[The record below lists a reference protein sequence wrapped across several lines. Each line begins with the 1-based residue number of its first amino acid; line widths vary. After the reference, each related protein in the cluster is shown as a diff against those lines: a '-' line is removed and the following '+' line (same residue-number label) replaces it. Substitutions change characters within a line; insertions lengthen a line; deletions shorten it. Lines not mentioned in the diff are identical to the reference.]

1 MPFNLDKKISDLA
14 QIILTD
20 LKMKEL
26 TLSTA
31 ESATGGFLSHVITNI
46 PGSSKN
52 FLGGIVCYSA
62 EAKNVFLDVDYDI
75 INSFGA
81 ISVETTVALLNGV
94 RNKLGSDLA
103 VAITG
108 VLGSQMEGKPT
119 GLVYIGIGSRICNN
133 VFDFQF
139 TGSRLS
145 IKKQTIRKALQLLF
159 KEIEKM

>member
-1 MPFNLDKKISDLA
+1 MPFNIDKKISDLA

-26 TLSTA
+26 TLATA

-52 FLGGIVCYSA
+52 FLGGVVCYSA
-62 EAKNVFLDVDYDI
+62 EAKNVFLDVDYDV

-108 VLGSQMEGKPT
+108 VLGTQMEGKPT

>member
-1 MPFNLDKKISDLA
+1 MPFNLDKKILDLA
-14 QIILTD
+14 EIILTD

-26 TLSTA
+26 TLATA
-31 ESATGGFLSHVITNI
+31 ESATGGFLSHIITNI
-46 PGSSKN
+46 PGSSKY
-52 FLGGIVCYSA
+52 FLGGVVCYSA
-62 EAKNVFLDVDYDI
+62 EAKNVLLDVDFDV

-81 ISVETTVALLNGV
+81 ISIETTVALLNGV

-108 VLGSQMEGKPT
+108 VLGTQMEGKPT

>member
-1 MPFNLDKKISDLA
+1 MPFNIDKKISDLA

-26 TLSTA
+26 TLGTA
-31 ESATGGFLSHVITNI
+31 ESATGGFLSHTITNI

-52 FLGGIVCYSA
+52 YLGGVVCYSA
-62 EAKNVFLDVDYDI
+62 EAKNVFLDVDFDV

-81 ISVETTVALLNGV
+81 ISEETTVALLNGV

-108 VLGSQMEGKPT
+108 VLGTQMEGKPT
-119 GLVYIGIGSRICNN
+119 GLVYIGIGSRIYNN

>member
-1 MPFNLDKKISDLA
+1 MPLNLDKKISDLVDVV
-14 QIILTD
+14 LTE

-26 TLSTA
+26 TLATA
-31 ESATGGFLSHVITNI
+31 ESATGGFLSHIITNI

-52 FLGGIVCYSA
+52 FLGGVVCYSA
-62 EAKNVFLDVDYDI
+62 EAKNIFLDVDYDV

-81 ISVETTVALLNGV
+81 ISVETTEALLNGV
-94 RNKLGSDLA
+94 RNKLGSDMA

-108 VLGSQMEGKPT
+108 VLGTKMEGKPS

-139 TGSRLS
+139 TGSRIS
-145 IKKQTIRKALQLLF
+145 IKKQTIRKTLQLLLE
-159 KEIEKM
+159 EIEKL

>member
-1 MPFNLDKKISDLA
+1 MPFNIDKKISDLA
-14 QIILTD
+14 EIILTD

-26 TLSTA
+26 TLATA
-31 ESATGGFLSHVITNI
+31 ESATGGFLSHIITNI

-52 FLGGIVCYSA
+52 FLGGVVCYSA
-62 EAKNVFLDVDYDI
+62 EAKNVFLDVDFDV

-81 ISVETTVALLNGV
+81 ISEETTIALLNGV

-108 VLGSQMEGKPT
+108 VLGTQMEGKPT
-119 GLVYIGIGSRICNN
+119 GLVYIGIGSRIHNN

-145 IKKQTIRKALQLLF
+145 IKKQTIRKALQILF

>member
-14 QIILTD
+14 EIVLTE

-31 ESATGGFLSHVITNI
+31 ESATGGFFSHIITNI

-52 FLGGIVCYSA
+52 FLGGV
-62 EAKNVFLDVDYDI
+62 AKNIFLDVDYDV

-81 ISVETTVALLNGV
+81 ISLETTEALLNGV
-94 RNKLGSDLA
+94 RSKLGSDMA

-108 VLGSQMEGKPT
+108 VLGTKMEGKPS

-139 TGSRLS
+139 SGSRLS
-145 IKKQTIRKALQLLF
+145 IKKQTVRKALQLLLE
-159 KEIEKM
+159 EIEKL

>member
-14 QIILTD
+14 EIVLTE

-31 ESATGGFLSHVITNI
+31 ESATGGFFSHIITNI

-52 FLGGIVCYSA
+52 FLGGVVCYSA
-62 EAKNVFLDVDYDI
+62 EAKNIFLDVDFDV

-81 ISVETTVALLNGV
+81 ISIETTEALLNGV
-94 RNKLGSDLA
+94 RNKMGSDMA

-108 VLGSQMEGKPT
+108 VLGTKMEGKPS

-133 VFDFQF
+133 VFNFQF
-139 TGSRLS
+139 SGSRLS
-145 IKKQTIRKALQLLF
+145 IKKQTVRKALQLLLE
-159 KEIEKM
+159 EIEKL

>member
-1 MPFNLDKKISDLA
+1 MPFNIDKKISDLA

-26 TLSTA
+26 TLATA
-31 ESATGGFLSHVITNI
+31 ESATGGFLSHAITNI

-52 FLGGIVCYSA
+52 FLGGVVCYSA
-62 EAKNVFLDVDYDI
+62 EAKNVFLDVDYDV

-108 VLGSQMEGKPT
+108 VLGTQMEGKPT

-133 VFDFQF
+133 IFDFQF

>member
-1 MPFNLDKKISDLA
+1 MPFNIDKKISDLS

-26 TLSTA
+26 TLATA
-31 ESATGGFLSHVITNI
+31 ESATGGLLSHVITNI

-52 FLGGIVCYSA
+52 FLGGVVCYSA
-62 EAKNVFLDVDYDI
+62 EAKNVFLDVDYDV

-108 VLGSQMEGKPT
+108 VLGTQMEGKPT

>member
-1 MPFNLDKKISDLA
+1 MPFNIDKKISDLA
-14 QIILTD
+14 EIILTD

-26 TLSTA
+26 TLATA
-31 ESATGGFLSHVITNI
+31 ESATGGFLSHIITNI

-52 FLGGIVCYSA
+52 FLGGVVCYSA
-62 EAKNVFLDVDYDI
+62 EAKNVFLDVDFDV

-81 ISVETTVALLNGV
+81 ISEETTIALLNGV

-108 VLGSQMEGKPT
+108 VLGTQMEGKPT
-119 GLVYIGIGSRICNN
+119 GLVYIGIGSRIHNN

-139 TGSRLS
+139 NGSRLS

>member
-1 MPFNLDKKISDLA
+1 MPFTLDKKISYLA
-14 QIILTD
+14 EIILTD

-26 TLSTA
+26 TLATA
-31 ESATGGFLSHVITNI
+31 ESATGGFLSHIITNI

-52 FLGGIVCYSA
+52 FLGGVVCYSA
-62 EAKNVFLDVDYDI
+62 EAKNVFLDVDFDV
-75 INSFGA
+75 INSFGT
-81 ISVETTVALLNGV
+81 ISIETTVALLDGV
-94 RNKLGSDLA
+94 RKKLGSDLA

-108 VLGSQMEGKPT
+108 VLGTQMEGKPT

-133 VFDFQF
+133 VYDFQF

>member
-14 QIILTD
+14 EIVLTE

-26 TLSTA
+26 TLATA
-31 ESATGGFLSHVITNI
+31 ESATGGFFSHIITNI

-52 FLGGIVCYSA
+52 FLGGVVCYSA
-62 EAKNVFLDVDYDI
+62 EAKNIFLDVDFDV

-81 ISVETTVALLNGV
+81 ISIETTEALLNGV
-94 RNKLGSDLA
+94 RNKMGSDMA

-108 VLGSQMEGKPT
+108 VLGTKMEGKPS

-145 IKKQTIRKALQLLF
+145 IKKQTVRKALQLLLE
-159 KEIEKM
+159 EIEKL